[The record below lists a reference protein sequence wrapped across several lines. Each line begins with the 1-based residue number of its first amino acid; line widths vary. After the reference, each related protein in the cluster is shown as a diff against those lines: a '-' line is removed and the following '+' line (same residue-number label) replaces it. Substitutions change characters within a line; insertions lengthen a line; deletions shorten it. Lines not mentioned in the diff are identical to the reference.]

1 MEQAFTLMKESL
13 GTDNPRTQSALQDL
27 AIICWNGGNLEAAL
41 RHLQEYVTLS
51 EQAYASK
58 TRRQWRLKSFSP
70 GFDKKCNQTLPRPS
84 HTARLVRESAARRG
98 TIAHRLGGRKSPER
112 LVAFTPNSLASPG
125 AV

>member
-51 EQAYASK
+51 EQAYGVEDPK
-58 TRRQWRLKSFSP
+58 TVEAQEL
-70 GFDKKCNQTLPRPS
+70 L
-84 HTARLVRESAARRG
+84 ARLRQEMQSDP
-98 TIAHRLGGRKSPER
+98 T
-112 LVAFTPNSLASPG
+112 
-125 AV
+125 